1 VFWALYDRY
10 LATKKSDF
18 LQPPSVYILQEFQ
31 KNKEISQDDILE
43 TSQKTL
49 LPEEEVKLWF
59 THLHGVSENRKAGA
73 KKATEMRKKKN
84 ANSNIV
90 ETEDNNKVCKEC
102 GEHDPPGGEDV
113 VVNWISCDGCLLWW
127 HKTCARLENSNP
139 QQWLCISCS
148 EVW

>member
-59 THLHGVSENRKAGA
+59 THLHGVSENHSRN
-73 KKATEMRKKKN
+73 R
-84 ANSNIV
+84 
-90 ETEDNNKVCKEC
+90 
-102 GEHDPPGGEDV
+102 
-113 VVNWISCDGCLLWW
+113 
-127 HKTCARLENSNP
+127 R
-139 QQWLCISCS
+139 QQQSL
-148 EVW
+148 